1 MKFFDLKEALEA
13 FTLEDEKGGSLKDRL
28 GEITDNDS
36 LNEFYKEWKKVLKK
50 NLKAFHPDKNLNA
63 DEEKDLDNR
72 QAFNDFREKTA
83 LISEYIDQFTTN
95 DNGIRKFK
103 DKDNQEAFSA
113 FTKSIDSFAQNESQ
127 QSQSSARNSNGSH
140 SSSFIFSEPSF
151 DELAKTINWGEV
163 FKPEP
168 PIKPSW
174 LASVDDSGN
183 LVVINSEGKKD
194 ENSKILEKAMWHISE
209 QNASVNDRFEISS
222 ETISGV
228 IVIISNEE
236 MKQKIAQNGGIKE
249 DNKKDQESIIVPL
262 DLDIT
267 SSRKMIGKHEEKSLE
282 VAVVKSPQGSW
293 TSRIESARIE
303 SKAKGEKG
311 NESPPGR

>member
-1 MKFFDLKEALEA
+1 M
-13 FTLEDEKGGSLKDRL
+13 
-28 GEITDNDS
+28 
-36 LNEFYKEWKKVLKK
+36 
-50 NLKAFHPDKNLNA
+50 AFHPDKNLNA
-63 DEEKDLDNR
+63 DEEKDSDNKT
-72 QAFNDFREKTA
+72 AFNDFRKKTA

-113 FTKSIDSFAQNESQ
+113 STKGIDSFAQNEFQ
-127 QSQSSARNSNGSH
+127 QRQSSARDSTSP
-140 SSSFIFSEPSF
+140 FIFTSESF

-194 ENSKILEKAMWHISE
+194 ENSKILEKTMWHISE
-209 QNASVNDRFEISS
+209 QNASVKDRFEISS

-236 MKQKIAQNGGIKE
+236 MKQKIAQNGGSKE
-249 DNKKDQESIIVPL
+249 DNKKDQESIKVPL

-282 VAVVKSPQGSW
+282 VAVVTNSDHSQRSW
-293 TSRIESARIE
+293 VSRIENGGR
-303 SKAKGEKG
+303 GVGGKG
-311 NESPPGR
+311 NGNQPGGR

>member
-1 MKFFDLKEALEA
+1 MMKFFDLKEALEA

-127 QSQSSARNSNGSH
+127 QSQSSTRDPTSPL
-140 SSSFIFSEPSF
+140 IFSSESF

-194 ENSKILEKAMWHISE
+194 KNSKILEKAMWHISE

-222 ETISGV
+222 KTISGV

-249 DNKKDQESIIVPL
+249 DNKKDQESIIAPL
-262 DLDIT
+262 DLGIT
-267 SSRKMIGKHEEKSLE
+267 SSGKMIGKHEEKSLE

-293 TSRIESARIE
+293 TSRIES
-303 SKAKGEKG
+303 KDKGEKG
-311 NESPPGR
+311 SPRR